1 MWFCIS
7 LVVNNLK
14 EEVHL
19 VFERLWYNNHLL
31 DKHRKKKTFSKE
43 RSHNVFILFDI
54 DYILSKTTRL
64 SLDQVSIS
72 LVSLLLTQK

>member
-1 MWFCIS
+1 MIQQP
-7 LVVNNLK
+7 LVGQAP
-14 EEVHL
+14 
-19 VFERLWYNNHLL
+19 
-31 DKHRKKKTFSKE
+31 KKKTFSKE

>member
-1 MWFCIS
+1 MIQQP
-7 LVVNNLK
+7 LV
-14 EEVHL
+14 
-19 VFERLWYNNHLL
+19 RQAP
-31 DKHRKKKTFSKE
+31 KKKTFSKA

-64 SLDQVSIS
+64 SLDQVNIS